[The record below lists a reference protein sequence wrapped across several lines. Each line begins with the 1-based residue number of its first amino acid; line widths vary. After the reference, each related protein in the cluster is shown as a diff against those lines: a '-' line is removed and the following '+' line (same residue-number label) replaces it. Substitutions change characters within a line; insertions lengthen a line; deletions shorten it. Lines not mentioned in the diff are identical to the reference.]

1 MGRVRP
7 LSFKK
12 AIIDRKEWGRIFESS
27 IGAYLV
33 SQSFVHRFEVLY
45 WRERNDEVDF
55 VLRRKNSIVA
65 IEVKSNMEKKTDGL
79 DKFRQMFNPN
89 TSFIIGN
96 AGIKPEEFFEMDIRK
111 LF

>member
-45 WRERNDEVDF
+45 WRGRNDEVDF
-55 VLRRKNSIVA
+55 VLRKKNSIVA
-65 IEVKSNMEKKTDGL
+65 IEVKSNMEKKYRFVIKVLLCLGL
-79 DKFRQMFNPN
+79 
-89 TSFIIGN
+89 SIALG
-96 AGIKPEEFFEMDIRK
+96 FFLLIFVYLLPTERM
-111 LF
+111 